1 MSTDFIRQF
10 RSHPQ
15 HRWFSPLLVV
25 VLTAV
30 FYGIGL
36 IIQFGGFFVWAHAS
50 SIAGGSG
57 R

>member
-10 RSHPQ
+10 RSQPQ